1 MKPII
6 RISTINGLIAGVVG
20 ALLVIGLYYL
30 GKHPFL
36 FPVYMDFRIFLFG
49 IFIFFTLKEL
59 REVYYDGFLYFWQGM
74 AAAFIFTAVYAM
86 VASGSI
92 VIFAMAVPE
101 FLKSYIHLNIDQLR
115 NLPADV
121 VQRIGKDVVDR
132 NLKLLPSTDVTEL
145 AALYFWQSLLIG
157 FFISIILS
165 VILRRQPKT

>member
-1 MKPII
+1 MKPIV
-6 RISTINGLIAGVVG
+6 RIPLINGLIAGVVG

-36 FPVYMDFRIFLFG
+36 FPVFMDFRIFLFG

-59 REVYYDGFLYFWQGM
+59 REVFYDGFLYFWQGM
-74 AAAFIFTAVYAM
+74 VASFIFTAVYAM
-86 VASGSI
+86 VASGAI
-92 VIFAMAVPE
+92 VIFTMAVPE
-101 FLKSYIHLNIDQLR
+101 FLKSYIDLNIAQLR
-115 NLPADV
+115 NLPADII
-121 VQRIGKDVVDR
+121 QSIGKDVVDR

-145 AALYFWQSLLIG
+145 AALYFWQSFLIG